1 MNNGLRYALIISVL
15 IHFILITPLYG
26 FSIFKEAMD
35 IKKPMVVDY
44 VIIKDPKNI
53 DIRKSISSQKTPQT
67 NRSAPTKDIST
78 KTTSVSSGPKMVSSR
93 KIAPGRSLVAQKT
106 EAKIRATRDY
116 VSYYQFIRGK
126 IRDCL
131 KKNYKTNSKEGHV
144 RVLFTLSANGALIS
158 AEADELAST
167 TDKALLDI
175 AVRSVKEA
183 APFPAFPKALALPKM
198 TFDLVMN
205 FKRQ

>member
-53 DIRKSISSQKTPQT
+53 DIRRSISPQKAPQAVKT
-67 NRSAPTKDIST
+67 DISKNAAV
-78 KTTSVSSGPKMVSSR
+78 KTSSGAAGSAALRSR
-93 KIAPGRSLVAQKT
+93 KVSPGDSRIARKT

-116 VSYYQFIRGK
+116 VSYYQLIRGQ
-126 IRDCL
+126 IRDSL
-131 KKNYKTNSKEGHV
+131 KRNYKVRSGEGYV
-144 RVLFTLSANGALIS
+144 RVMFTLAANGSLVS
-158 AEADELAST
+158 VEADEPGST
-167 TDKALLDI
+167 NDKTLLDVS
-175 AVRSVKEA
+175 VRSVKDA
-183 APFPAFPKALALPKM
+183 APFPAFPKALSLPKM